1 MFGCGSATQQAP
13 LPSPDSSIDDATA
26 DTSTADASVDKSKA
40 CASIF
45 GDALTNAFGRLDG
58 SILALVPRGHPT
70 CAQPNATH
78 LVLQARGTCVVR
90 GWHESGPLDC
100 VTTLGAKSAS
110 FAPHP
115 KDELVAT
122 VTNELELGA
131 HGSVFATSSGGTKA
145 DSAHLIRRDLT
156 NADGAIVIRPDSAS
170 AHYLLFKFSDQV
182 F

>member
-1 MFGCGSATQQAP
+1 MGRSSRGCLEAIRRAR
-13 LPSPDSSIDDATA
+13 SPTRR
-26 DTSTADASVDKSKA
+26 TSCCK
-40 CASIF
+40 
-45 GDALTNAFGRLDG
+45 
-58 SILALVPRGHPT
+58 LAGP
-70 CAQPNATH
+70 AWSE
-78 LVLQARGTCVVR
+78 

-170 AHYLLFKFSDQV
+170 AHYLLFKFSDQA